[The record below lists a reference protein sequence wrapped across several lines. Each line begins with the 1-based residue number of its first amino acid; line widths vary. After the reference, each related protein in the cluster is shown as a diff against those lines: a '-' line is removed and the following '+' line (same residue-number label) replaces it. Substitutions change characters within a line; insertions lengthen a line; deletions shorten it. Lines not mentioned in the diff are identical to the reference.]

1 MSKQQQYETAKQ
13 RLRSKNLSPAEYE
26 RQIQQLLKNILLVK
40 AKRVAYIPPSLSWG
54 FLLPSCLIN
63 I

>member
-26 RQIQQLLKNILLVK
+26 RQIQQLLNKKGRGI
-40 AKRVAYIPPSLSWG
+40 STST
-54 FLLPSCLIN
+54 
-63 I
+63 